1 MNTAFLTETATFS
14 LDWNM
19 ITGFLTGKAL
29 PLVFKVIIALL
40 IYFIG
45 MKLIKGCMSLT
56 KKAMEKAKVDVGV
69 ESFLLS
75 ALRIILY
82 IALFLVII
90 SYFGFQV
97 TSLAA
102 LVASAGVTI
111 GLALQGSLSNL
122 AGGVLILV
130 LKPFKIG
137 DYIIAQGLEGTVTDI
152 EIFYT
157 KLSTGDNKKIVIPN
171 GALSN
176 GNIVN
181 VSHQEFRR
189 VDLVFGVSYNS
200 NVKVV
205 KDILTDIANK
215 HELVDHEKAVNVYI
229 NEFAASSID
238 FGFRVWTRS
247 ENYWTLKWELME
259 QVKEAFDANGIEI
272 PFNQLDVNL
281 NNK

>member
-1 MNTAFLTETATFS
+1 MNTILLTETAKAGF
-14 LDWNM
+14 DWAS
-19 ITGFLTGKAL
+19 IGSFLTDKAL
-29 PLVFKVIIALL
+29 PIVVKVIIALV
-40 IYFIG
+40 IYFVG
-45 MKLIKGCMSLT
+45 MKLIKIVTNLT
-56 KKAMEKAKVDVGV
+56 KKAFEKAKVDAGV
-69 ESFLLS
+69 QSFLMS
-75 ALRIILY
+75 ALRIVLY
-82 IALFLVII
+82 LVLFLAII
-90 SYFGFQV
+90 GYFGFQV

-102 LVASAGVTI
+102 LVASAGVTV

-130 LKPFKIG
+130 LKPFRIG
-137 DYIIAQGLEGTVTDI
+137 DYIVAQGQEGTVTDI

-157 KLSTGDNKKIVIPN
+157 TLSTGDNKKIVIPN

-176 GNIVN
+176 GTVVN

-189 VDLVFGVSYNS
+189 VDLVFGVSYDS

-205 KDILTDIANK
+205 KDILSDIASK
-215 HELVDHEKAVNVYI
+215 HELVLQEKGFNVYI

-247 ENYWTLKWELME
+247 ENYWTLKWNLME

-272 PFNQLDVNL
+272 PFNQLDVNV